1 MCSEATLEEAFI
13 GFVREVE
20 VRLRRAL
27 VAALGVE
34 AGREAA
40 ADALTYGWEHWGRV
54 SQMEN
59 PAGYLYRVGRSKG
72 RRYLARQVSFPV
84 LASTEDDPLVEPGL
98 YKALSGLSER
108 QRVCVM
114 LVHGYGWKYD
124 EVGDLLGIG
133 PGTVHRHA
141 ERALTAVRS
150 VLEVRVDA

>member
-1 MCSEATLEEAFI
+1 MSSEATPEEAFT

-20 VRLRRAL
+20 LRLRRAL

-34 AGREAA
+34 AGREAT
-40 ADALTYGWEHWGRV
+40 ADALTYGWEYWGRV
-54 SQMEN
+54 SLMDN

-72 RRYLARQVSFPV
+72 RRYLARHPSFPA
-84 LASTEDDPLVEPGL
+84 LASTDDPLVEPGL
-98 YKALSGLSER
+98 SKALGRLSER

-124 EVGDLLGIG
+124 EVGELLGIG

-141 ERALTAVRS
+141 ERALASVRS
-150 VLEVRVDA
+150 ALEVRVDA

>member
-1 MCSEATLEEAFI
+1 MSLEATPEEAFTS
-13 GFVREVE
+13 FVREVE
-20 VRLRRAL
+20 LRLRRAL

-40 ADALTYGWEHWGRV
+40 ADALSYGWEHWGRV

-72 RRYLARQVSFPV
+72 RRYLVRRVSLPV
-84 LASTEDDPLVEPGL
+84 LVSTDDPIVEPGL
-98 YKALSGLSER
+98 SKALARLSER

-124 EVGDLLGIG
+124 EVGELLGIG

-141 ERALTAVRS
+141 ERALVSVRS
-150 VLEVRVDA
+150 ALEVRVDA